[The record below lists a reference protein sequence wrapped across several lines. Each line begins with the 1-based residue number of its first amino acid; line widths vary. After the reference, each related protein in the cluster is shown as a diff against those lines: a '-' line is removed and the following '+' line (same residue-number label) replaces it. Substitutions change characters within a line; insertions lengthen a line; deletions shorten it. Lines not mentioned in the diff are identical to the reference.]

1 VPKDRYHHGQLRD
14 ALLDAA
20 ELLVAEHGI
29 DGWSLREASAG
40 VGVAASAAYH
50 HFASREA
57 LVSALAERVLTGLG
71 ERMRRST
78 THARADDPV
87 QPLIAYARTYVRWT
101 IENHALAAFAFAA
114 ARRIDPATVISPHPR
129 DVLAAVLDRL
139 VETGALNSRARP
151 GAEFTVWPAVHGL
164 AVLSGDGL
172 IRHRSRRAADLEAER
187 LVRALLTGLND
198 QATPIANWPAP
209 QTAHTERVAAQP

>member
-87 QPLIAYARTYVRWT
+87 QPL
-101 IENHALAAFAFAA
+101 
-114 ARRIDPATVISPHPR
+114 
-129 DVLAAVLDRL
+129 
-139 VETGALNSRARP
+139 
-151 GAEFTVWPAVHGL
+151 
-164 AVLSGDGL
+164 LSGDGL